1 MEILKD
7 YRDKAYITSILCE
20 LSYNYYSTIYN
31 ISLLPTILGSSILT
45 ILNSSEIK
53 DDVLKII
60 NISINGLNT
69 IILAL
74 VNSYRLNDRINT
86 FQNSKIKFIK
96 LNHLLES
103 ILNKNSISPDDT
115 TPINKNIV
123 ENIINDYD
131 VLWEDI
137 HYQFPNHIRQKVI
150 KTFGN
155 SYKLPNSLQI
165 DYNNTIKKD
174 YTNNI
179 RSDIIA
185 TNV

>member
-7 YRDKAYITSILCE
+7 YKDKAYITSILCE
-20 LSYNYYSTIYN
+20 LSYGYYSTIYN

-53 DDVLKII
+53 NDILKII

-69 IILAL
+69 IILSL
-74 VNSYRLNDRINT
+74 VNSYRLNDRINS
-86 FQNSKIKFIK
+86 FHNSKIKFTK

-103 ILNKNSISPDDT
+103 ILNKNSGEMLSID
-115 TPINKNIV
+115 KNII

-131 VLWEDI
+131 KIYEDI
-137 HYQFPNHIRQKVI
+137 PYQFPNHIRQKVI
-150 KTFGN
+150 KRFGG
-155 SYKLPNSLQI
+155 KFCLPNSLMI
-165 DYNNTIKKD
+165 DYNNSIKID

-179 RSDIIA
+179 RSDVIA

>member
-7 YRDKAYITSILCE
+7 YKDKAYITSILCE
-20 LSYNYYSTIYN
+20 LSYNYFSTIYN

-53 DDVLKII
+53 DDYLKII

-74 VNSYRLNDRINT
+74 INSYRLNDRINT

-115 TPINKNIV
+115 TPINKNTI
-123 ENIINDYD
+123 ENIINEYD
-131 VLWEDI
+131 KIYEDI
-137 HYQFPNHIRQKVI
+137 KYQFPSHIRQKVI
-150 KTFGN
+150 NKFGGK
-155 SYKLPNSLQI
+155 SSLPNSLQI
-165 DYNNTIKKD
+165 DYNNSVKADFI
-174 YTNNI
+174 
-179 RSDIIA
+179 
-185 TNV
+185 NVVQQV

>member
-7 YRDKAYITSILCE
+7 YKDKAYITSILCE
-20 LSYNYYSTIYN
+20 LSYNWYSTIYN

-53 DDVLKII
+53 DDVLKKI

-74 VNSYRLNDRINT
+74 VNSYRLNDRINS
-86 FQNSKIKFIK
+86 FHNSKIKFTK
-96 LNHLLES
+96 LNHTLES
-103 ILNKNSISPDDT
+103 ILNKNSGEMLSIDKS
-115 TPINKNIV
+115 IV

-131 VLWEDI
+131 KLWEDI
-137 HYQFPNHIRQKVI
+137 PYQFPYHIRQKVI
-150 KTFGN
+150 KSFGGKF
-155 SYKLPNSLQI
+155 SLPNSLAV
-165 DYNNTIKKD
+165 DFNNTIKKD
-174 YTNNI
+174 YIDNM
-179 RSDIIA
+179 RSDIIVA